1 MSIRKDMS
9 NAEYHGDLT
18 HLSSSNLKL
27 LLKGPEGIQQFYEER
42 ILKKPREEKRNTD
55 AFDTGSYVHSVLLEP
70 ETVET
75 DYAIFPDWV
84 KRGKAWDAF
93 KEDNKGK
100 IILSKPQKKKID
112 AMIPY
117 YLNNKTAVDLLKG
130 VEPEVSLFTTID
142 DVNIKVR
149 ADALHEEKGFIVDIK
164 TSGFVIDQEE
174 FKATMDKFSYKLS
187 AALYLKAF
195 EESLGKGLDFYFIVL
210 GKVNLGCEVYKLSH
224 KSRQEGMEEVRKAIK
239 IYKNCLETGDWTG
252 ETETRKLE
260 RENYEILEV

>member
-1 MSIRKDMS
+1 MMIRNDMS

-42 ILKKPREEKRNTD
+42 ILKIQKEKKSTD
-55 AFDTGSYVHSVLLEP
+55 AFDTGSYIHSVLLEP

-75 DYAIFPDWV
+75 DYAIFPEWV
-84 KRGKAWDAF
+84 KRGKLWEEF
-93 KEDNKGK
+93 KAANEGK

-117 YLNNKTAVDLLKG
+117 YLDNKTAVELIKG
-130 VEPEVSLFTTID
+130 VKPEISLFTAID
-142 DVNIKVR
+142 DVSVKVR
-149 ADALHEEKGFIVDIK
+149 ADGLNETEGYIVDIK
-164 TSGFVIDQEE
+164 TSGFEIDHEE
-174 FKATMDKFSYKLS
+174 FKATLDKFHYKLS

-195 EESLGKGLDFYFIVL
+195 EEALGKELDFYFVVL
-210 GKVNLGCEVYKLSH
+210 GKTHLGCEVYKLSN
-224 KSRQEGMEEVRKAIK
+224 KSRLEGMGQVRKAIK
-239 IYKNCLETGDWTG
+239 IYKKCLETGDWTG
-252 ETETRKLE
+252 EEDIKKLE